1 MTTRTTRPREDRP
14 MSASHSAPAEPTAP
28 ATAAPASSLDPV
40 VVDLGK
46 KSRKQIRNLKKGKG
60 KLVRDVAAVLDEVRA
75 NGGAELAGKELVPIV
90 IVYRR
95 KPKRRGSS
103 WLPLLP

>member
-1 MTTRTTRPREDRP
+1 
-14 MSASHSAPAEPTAP
+14 MSAPLTPTAGSP
-28 ATAAPASSLDPV
+28 GVIEPV

-60 KLVRDVAAVLDEVRA
+60 KLVHDVAAVIEEVKA
-75 NGGAELAGKELVPIV
+75 TGGADLTGKELVPVV
-90 IVYRR
+90 IIYSR
-95 KPKRRGSS
+95 KRKKRSGS